1 MAYILDD
8 DGRGNYFLVQ
18 PPNANKTPLRRPS
31 GSTMALPRLT
41 VGSDNIYMIGRTAAQ
56 TYSGATSKSSAPAA
70 KTTTA
75 PAGMAD
81 PNAALMQS
89 QRAAAAAAAAS
100 AAAAEAKA
108 RKAENEGARS
118 QAQRDVENLNAQITA
133 NLSKKATN
141 ENALSAL
148 GRLVGGGK
156 GSHAATRDNA
166 LKMLD
171 EALGAKLAQLQK
183 TFDLASGDF
192 AVNLRD
198 NEKSES
204 DASFTNIA
212 NRAREKQDLV
222 TQALSQGAGESDVLK
237 SQLQALRNWSVNQGD
252 INRSFFDT
260 RTSINAGITDL
271 NTATQ
276 QGRMNEELSTNMAK
290 ADRWDD
296 FYESMASSYSDMANL
311 DQSNYLLS
319 GEISA
324 AEKQRGYAEGVLNWL
339 NEGKSFADYETP
351 RLETMAAAKAAPYES
366 KYADLAAQMTGSTWT
381 NPGLSNETKNWE
393 GMAQSQTTL
402 TNTQPW
408 NAQDNTESGTPTKK
422 RPEGATLRRW

>member
-18 PPNANKTPLRRPS
+18 PPNANNTPLRRP
-31 GSTMALPRLT
+31 TAPMMALPRLT
-41 VGSDNIYMIGRTAAQ
+41 IGSDNIYKIGRPGAQ
-56 TYSGATSKSSAPAA
+56 TYSGSTTRTSAPAA
-70 KTTTA
+70 RTTTA
-75 PAGMAD
+75 PAARGGS
-81 PNAALMQS
+81 N
-89 QRAAAAAAAAS
+89 AAAAAAS
-100 AAAAEAKA
+100 RAAAERAAAESKA
-108 RKAENEGARS
+108 RKAENESARS

-133 NLSKKATN
+133 NLHKKATN
-141 ENALSAL
+141 DNALRAL

-183 TFDLASGDF
+183 TFDLASADF

-212 NRAREKQDLV
+212 NRARERQDLV

-260 RTSINAGITDL
+260 RASINAGITDL
-271 NTATQ
+271 NTSTQ
-276 QGRMNEELSTNMAK
+276 QSRMNEELSTNMAK

-319 GEISA
+319 GEIAA
-324 AEKQRGYAEGVLNWL
+324 AEKQRGYSEGVLNWL
-339 NEGKSFADYETP
+339 NEGKNFADYETP
-351 RLETMAAAKAAPYES
+351 RLATMAAAKAAPYES

-381 NPGLSNETKNWE
+381 NPGVSAETKNWQ
-393 GMAQSQTTL
+393 GMEQSQTSL

-408 NAQDNTESGTPTKK
+408 NAQDNTEGGTPTKK

>member
-8 DGRGNYFLVQ
+8 DGRGNYYLVQ
-18 PPNANKTPLRRPS
+18 PRNANGTPLRRPS
-31 GSTMALPRLT
+31 GPTMALPKLT
-41 VGSDNIYMIGRTAAQ
+41 VGSDNVYMIGRTGAQ
-56 TYSGATSKSSAPAA
+56 TYSGRTTKKSAPAA
-70 KTTTA
+70 ITTA
-75 PAGMAD
+75 PKASVD
-81 PNAALMQS
+81 PNAALFQA
-89 QRAAAAAAAAS
+89 QRQAEARAAADR
-100 AAAAEAKA
+100 AAAEAKA

-133 NLSKKATN
+133 NLHKKATN

-156 GSHAATRDNA
+156 GSHEATRDNA

-183 TFDLASGDF
+183 TFDLASADF
-192 AVNLRD
+192 SVNLRD

-276 QGRMNEELSTNMAK
+276 QGRMNEELSTNTAK
-290 ADRWDD
+290 AGRWDD

-319 GEISA
+319 GEIAA

-381 NPGLSNETKNWE
+381 NPGVSEKTKNWQ
-393 GMAQSQTTL
+393 GMEQSQTTL
-402 TNTQPW
+402 TNTHPW
-408 NAQDNTESGTPTKK
+408 NAQDNTEGGTPTKK

>member
-18 PPNANKTPLRRPS
+18 PPNANKTPLRRP
-31 GSTMALPRLT
+31 TAPMMALPRLT
-41 VGSDNIYMIGRTAAQ
+41 VGSDNIYKIGRTGAQ

-75 PAGMAD
+75 PAAGGGS
-81 PNAALMQS
+81 N
-89 QRAAAAAAAAS
+89 AAAAAAS
-100 AAAAEAKA
+100 RAAAERAAAESKA
-108 RKAENEGARS
+108 RKAENESARS

-133 NLSKKATN
+133 NLHKKATN
-141 ENALSAL
+141 DNALRAL

-183 TFDLASGDF
+183 TFDLASADF

-260 RTSINAGITDL
+260 RASINAGITDL
-271 NTATQ
+271 NTSTQ
-276 QGRMNEELSTNMAK
+276 QSRMNEELSTNMAK

-324 AEKQRGYAEGVLNWL
+324 AEKQKEQATGVLNWL

-351 RLETMAAAKAAPYES
+351 RLATMAAAKAAPYES
-366 KYADLAAQMTGSTWT
+366 KYADLAAQMTGSTWK

>member
-18 PPNANKTPLRRPS
+18 PPNANKTPLRRPTAP
-31 GSTMALPRLT
+31 TMALPRLT
-41 VGSDNIYMIGRTAAQ
+41 IGSDNIYKIGRTGAQ

-70 KTTTA
+70 KTTAA
-75 PAGMAD
+75 PAGRAGS
-81 PNAALMQS
+81 NAAS
-89 QRAAAAAAAAS
+89 AAASRAASAAAS
-100 AAAAEAKA
+100 AAAASAAKA

-133 NLSKKATN
+133 NLHKKATN
-141 ENALSAL
+141 DNALRAL

-183 TFDLASGDF
+183 TFDLASADF

-204 DASFTNIA
+204 DSSFSNLT

-271 NTATQ
+271 NTSTQ
-276 QGRMNEELSTNMAK
+276 QSRMNEELSTNMAK

-296 FYESMASSYSDMANL
+296 FYESMADSYSDMANL

-319 GEISA
+319 GEIAA
-324 AEKQRGYAEGVLNWL
+324 AEKQRGYSEGVLNWL
-339 NEGKSFADYETP
+339 NEGKNFADYETP
-351 RLETMAAAKAAPYES
+351 RLATMAAAKAAPYES
-366 KYADLAAQMTGSTWT
+366 KYADLAAQMTGSTWK

>member
-18 PPNANKTPLRRPS
+18 PPNANNTPLKRPS
-31 GSTMALPRLT
+31 GPTMALPRLT
-41 VGSDNIYMIGRTAAQ
+41 VGSDNVYMIGRSGAQ
-56 TYSGATSKSSAPAA
+56 TYSGGTSKKSAPAPSSNAPAA
-70 KTTTA
+70 KV
-75 PAGMAD
+75 D
-81 PNAALMQS
+81 PNAALVQA
-89 QRAAAAAAAAS
+89 QRAAEARAAAER
-100 AAAAEAKA
+100 AAAEAKA

-133 NLSKKATN
+133 NLHKKATN

-148 GRLVGGGK
+148 GRLVGGGN
-156 GSHAATRDNA
+156 GSHEATRDNA

-183 TFDLASGDF
+183 TFDLASADF

-204 DASFTNIA
+204 DASFSNIA

-319 GEISA
+319 GEIAA

-339 NEGKSFADYETP
+339 NEGKNFADYETP

-381 NPGLSNETKNWE
+381 NPGLSDETKNWQ
-393 GMAQSQTTL
+393 GMEQSQTTL

-408 NAQDNTESGTPTKK
+408 NAQDNTEGGTPTKK

>member
-18 PPNANKTPLRRPS
+18 PPNANKTPLRRPTAP
-31 GSTMALPRLT
+31 TMALPRLT
-41 VGSDNIYMIGRTAAQ
+41 IGSDNIYMIGRTAAQ
-56 TYSGATSKSSAPAA
+56 TYRGATSKSSAPAA
-70 KTTTA
+70 KTSTA
-75 PAGMAD
+75 SGGGGGGGGS
-81 PNAALMQS
+81 N
-89 QRAAAAAAAAS
+89 AAAAAAAS
-100 AAAAEAKA
+100 AAAAAESKA

-118 QAQRDVENLNAQITA
+118 QAQRDLENLNAQITA

-171 EALGAKLAQLQK
+171 EALGAKLAQLQE
-183 TFDLASGDF
+183 TFDLASADF
-192 AVNLRD
+192 ATNLRD

-204 DASFTNIA
+204 DASFTNVA

-296 FYESMASSYSDMANL
+296 FYESMSSSYSDMANL

-319 GEISA
+319 GEITA
-324 AEKQRGYAEGVLNWL
+324 AEKQREYAEGVLNWL
-339 NEGKSFADYETP
+339 NEGKNFADYETP

-381 NPGLSNETKNWE
+381 NPGLSDETKNWQ
-393 GMAQSQTTL
+393 GMEQSQTTL

-408 NAQDNTESGTPTKK
+408 NAQDNTEGGTPTKK

>member
-18 PPNANKTPLRRPS
+18 PPNANNTPLRRP
-31 GSTMALPRLT
+31 TAPMMALPRLT
-41 VGSDNIYMIGRTAAQ
+41 IGSDNIYKIGATRAQ

-75 PAGMAD
+75 PAARAGS
-81 PNAALMQS
+81 NAAS
-89 QRAAAAAAAAS
+89 AAAAAAAS
-100 AAAAEAKA
+100 AAASASAKA

-118 QAQRDVENLNAQITA
+118 QAQRDLENLNAQITA

-141 ENALSAL
+141 ENALRAL
-148 GRLVGGGK
+148 GRLVGSGA

-271 NTATQ
+271 NTSTQ

-296 FYESMASSYSDMANL
+296 FYEAMASSYSDMANL

-319 GEISA
+319 GEITA
-324 AEKQRGYAEGVLNWL
+324 AEKQRGYAEGVLNWM
-339 NEGKSFADYETP
+339 NEGKNFADYETP
-351 RLETMAAAKAAPYES
+351 RLATMAAAKAAPYES

-381 NPGLSNETKNWE
+381 NPGLSNETKNWK
-393 GMAQSQTTL
+393 GMTQSQTTL

>member
-18 PPNANKTPLRRPS
+18 PPNADKTPLRRPTAP
-31 GSTMALPRLT
+31 TMALPRLT
-41 VGSDNIYMIGRTAAQ
+41 IGSDNIYKIGATRAQ
-56 TYSGATSKSSAPAA
+56 TYSGGTTRTSAPAA
-70 KTTTA
+70 RTTTA
-75 PAGMAD
+75 PRATGAS
-81 PNAALMQS
+81 NAAAS
-89 QRAAAAAAAAS
+89 RAAAS
-100 AAAAEAKA
+100 RAAAERAAAESKA
-108 RKAENEGARS
+108 RKAENESARS

-133 NLSKKATN
+133 NLHKKATN
-141 ENALSAL
+141 DNALRAL

-171 EALGAKLAQLQK
+171 EALDAKLAQLQK
-183 TFDLASGDF
+183 TFDLASADF

-212 NRAREKQDLV
+212 NRARERQDLV

-260 RTSINAGITDL
+260 RASINAGITDL
-271 NTATQ
+271 NTSTQ

-319 GEISA
+319 GEIAA
-324 AEKQRGYAEGVLNWL
+324 AEKQRGYSEGVLNWL
-339 NEGKSFADYETP
+339 NEGKNFADYETP

-381 NPGLSNETKNWE
+381 NPGVSDKTKNWQ
-393 GMAQSQTTL
+393 GMEQSQTTL

-408 NAQDNTESGTPTKK
+408 NAQDNTEGGTPTKK

>member
-1 MAYILDD
+1 MAYIFDD

-18 PPNANKTPLRRPS
+18 PSNANKTPLRRPS
-31 GSTMALPRLT
+31 APTVALPRLT
-41 VGSDNIYMIGRTAAQ
+41 IGSDNIYMIGRTGAQ
-56 TYSGATSKSSAPAA
+56 TYSGGATKSPAATTTTAA

-75 PAGMAD
+75 PAAGAGRTQRE
-81 PNAALMQS
+81 AAA
-89 QRAAAAAAAAS
+89 RAAAER
-100 AAAAEAKA
+100 AAAEAKA

-133 NLSKKATN
+133 NLHKKATN

-148 GRLVGGGK
+148 GRLVGGGA
-156 GSHAATRDNA
+156 GSHEATRDNA

-171 EALGAKLAQLQK
+171 EALSAKLAQLQK
-183 TFDLASGDF
+183 TFDLASSDF

-204 DASFTNIA
+204 DASFSNFA

-271 NTATQ
+271 NTSTQ
-276 QGRMNEELSTNMAK
+276 QGRMNEELSTNMSK
-290 ADRWDD
+290 ASRWDD
-296 FYESMASSYSDMANL
+296 FYESMASTYSDMANL

-319 GEISA
+319 GEIAA
-324 AEKQRGYAEGVLNWL
+324 AEKQRGHAEGALNWL
-339 NEGKSFADYETP
+339 NAGKNFSDYETP
-351 RLETMAAAKAAPYES
+351 RLETMAAAKATPYES
-366 KYADLAAQMTGSTWT
+366 QHAKLAAQMTGSTWT
-381 NPGLSNETKNWE
+381 NPGLSEETKNWQ
-393 GMAQSQTTL
+393 GMKQSQTSL

-408 NAQDNTESGTPTKK
+408 NAQDNAEGGTPKKK
-422 RPEGATLRRW
+422 RPEGASLRRW

>member
-1 MAYILDD
+1 MAYTLDD
-8 DGRGNYFLVQ
+8 ANKGPLKG
-18 PPNANKTPLRRPS
+18 PNAPMLAQPLRGPNAMLSRQQ
-31 GSTMALPRLT
+31 RNI
-41 VGSDNIYMIGRTAAQ
+41 GSDRVNKFGLTSVQ
-56 TYSGATSKSSAPAA
+56 TYSGDTTKKSAPTAITAITAAPGAPAA
-70 KTTTA
+70 TA
-75 PAGMAD
+75 G
-81 PNAALMQS
+81 PNASLFQAQRQAES
-89 QRAAAAAAAAS
+89 RAAA
-100 AAAAEAKA
+100 KA
-108 RKAENEGARS
+108 RNAENEGARS
-118 QAQRDVENLNAQITA
+118 QAQRDVENLNSQITA

-148 GRLVGGGK
+148 GRLVGGGE

-183 TFDLASGDF
+183 TFDLASADF

-204 DASFTNIA
+204 DSSFTNIA

-222 TQALSQGAGESDVLK
+222 TQALSHGAGESDVLK
-237 SQLQALRNWSVNQGD
+237 TQLQALRNWSVNQGD

-260 RTSINAGITDL
+260 RTAINAGVTDL

-276 QGRMNEELSTNMAK
+276 QGMMNEDLSTNMAK
-290 ADRWDD
+290 AGRWDD
-296 FYESMASSYSDMANL
+296 FYEAMASSYSDMANL

-339 NEGKSFADYETP
+339 NEGKAFADYETP
-351 RLETMAAAKAAPYES
+351 RLATMAAAKAAPYES
-366 KYADLAAQMTGSTWT
+366 QYANLAAQMTGSTWT
-381 NPGLSNETKNWE
+381 NPGLSDKTKNWR
-393 GMAQSQTTL
+393 GMEQSQTTL

-408 NAQDNTESGTPTKK
+408 NAQDNTEGGTPTKK
-422 RPEGATLRRW
+422 RPEGATLRRWQ

>member
-18 PPNANKTPLRRPS
+18 PPNANNTPLRRP
-31 GSTMALPRLT
+31 TAPMMALPRLT
-41 VGSDNIYMIGRTAAQ
+41 IGSDNIYKIGRPGAQ
-56 TYSGATSKSSAPAA
+56 TYSGSTTRTSAPAA
-70 KTTTA
+70 RTTTA
-75 PAGMAD
+75 PAARGGS
-81 PNAALMQS
+81 N
-89 QRAAAAAAAAS
+89 AAAAAAS
-100 AAAAEAKA
+100 RAAAERAAAESKA
-108 RKAENEGARS
+108 RKAENESARS

-133 NLSKKATN
+133 NLHKKATN
-141 ENALSAL
+141 DNALRAL

-183 TFDLASGDF
+183 TFDLASADF

-212 NRAREKQDLV
+212 NRARERQDLV

-271 NTATQ
+271 NTSTQ

-319 GEISA
+319 GEIAA
-324 AEKQRGYAEGVLNWL
+324 AEKQKEQATGVLNWL

-351 RLETMAAAKAAPYES
+351 RLATMAAAKAAPYES
-366 KYADLAAQMTGSTWT
+366 KYSDLAAQMTGSTWK